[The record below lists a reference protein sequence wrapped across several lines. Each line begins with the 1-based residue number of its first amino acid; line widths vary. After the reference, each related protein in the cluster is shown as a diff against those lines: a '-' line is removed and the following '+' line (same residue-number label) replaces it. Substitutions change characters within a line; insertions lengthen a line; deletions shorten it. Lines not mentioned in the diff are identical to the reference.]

1 MSPLLHRGRDWPFLG
16 LLAPGG
22 IFIEL
27 VWPKN
32 FSDDQF
38 VNTFDQVLNTFDQNT
53 LELLQQEHFQKLTC
67 VALDKQFVNT
77 FGQVLYMFLY
87 LHLDGTS
94 GRRAIHDIYH
104 ITLHHIT

>member
-1 MSPLLHRGRDWPFLG
+1 M
-16 LLAPGG
+16 
-22 IFIEL
+22 

-104 ITLHHIT
+104 ITLHHITWYTYIRT